1 MKIKNFLTQLSF
13 MITDLEVH
21 RTIKGETRLMHKV
34 LLRLFDNL
42 SPQERKTNKKKINEL
57 KKRVLGIE
65 TIDKE
70 VVFKIANL
78 REEVDIMRAI
88 NEMKKNKKNGKELQ

>member
-1 MKIKNFLTQLSF
+1 MKIKNFLTQLNF

-21 RTIKGETRLMHKV
+21 KTTKREVRLMHKV
-34 LLRLFDNL
+34 LLRLLENL
-42 SPQERKTNKKKINEL
+42 SPQERKTYKKEIDGL

-70 VVFKIANL
+70 VAFKIADL
-78 REEVDIMRAI
+78 KEELDIMKAI
-88 NEMKKNKKNGKELQ
+88 DEIKKSKENGN